1 MAGTKTDLQTVSYVD
16 LHRYL
21 GTWYEIARL
30 PNRFERRCDADVT
43 ANYSLRGDGTIR
55 VVNGCRQKDGSI
67 RRSNGYAKI
76 VDKNTNSKLKV
87 TFFWPFFGNYWI
99 VDLDRDYRYAVVS
112 EPRRKYLWILS
123 RTPQVDPALYQR
135 ILERIEVLG
144 FDSSRLIMPKQ
155 VANAA

>member
-123 RTPQVDPALYQR
+123 RTPQVDPALYHR